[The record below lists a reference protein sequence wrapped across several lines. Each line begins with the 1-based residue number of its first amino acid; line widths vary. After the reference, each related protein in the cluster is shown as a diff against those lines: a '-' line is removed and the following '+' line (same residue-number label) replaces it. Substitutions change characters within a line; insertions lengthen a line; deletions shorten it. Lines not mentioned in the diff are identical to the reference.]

1 MSLTETFQKIRDDF
15 LSQFAKKEV
24 TTMPTVDEI
33 LAEIDS
39 IQTAFDTFKTS
50 VATAISTLQSEI
62 GTGTVDLTGVKT
74 SLDTLLAD
82 VQGSTVPTV

>member
-1 MSLTETFQKIRDDF
+1 MTPS
-15 LSQFAKKEV
+15 
-24 TTMPTVDEI
+24 VDEI
-33 LAEIDS
+33 LAEIAS
-39 IQTAFDTFKTS
+39 IQSAFDTFKTS